1 MAKMAIEQIEEI
13 LDFAKG
19 ASFAGHFA
27 EAEELFAKA
36 SSLLKGADASG
47 KIMFEFHAQRG
58 FNYELLNDDQM
69 ACAEFKAALQISE
82 NAECDIEALTEVFM
96 VYGRCS
102 KRLKDYDNAL
112 KSFESALRI
121 YEYHCGSDDV
131 KTRLA
136 RSSMLGIF
144 MRTGD
149 EMNREKFSRM
159 EQSATGSSLMP
170 PDLAL
175 QKLHSLG
182 MMSEFDLNKLKSTV
196 ERLFG
201 SEVFLGEVSTLDL
214 MRDYYESDE
223 FGSERAAKDGWI
235 SCSQDY
241 RTKSDDIVAEF
252 CAVVGGE
259 PILRFVKYAGPNIY
273 VDRNPKTQMKWA
285 AENVDDIA
293 RMFNS
298 RLYKL
303 KREERFHAVDTGD
316 DIGIFLLLTPAVKRE
331 LNRVVEFRSLGEAK
345 VL

>member
-1 MAKMAIEQIEEI
+1 MAETAIDQIKEI
-13 LDFAKG
+13 LDFAKSE
-19 ASFAGHFA
+19 SFAGHFA

-36 SSLLKGADASG
+36 GSLLKGADASG

-69 ACAEFKAALQISE
+69 ACEEFKAALQIGE

-121 YEYHCGSDDV
+121 CEYHCGSDDV

-144 MRTGD
+144 MRIGD
-149 EMNREKFSRM
+149 EINREKFSLM
-159 EQSATGSSLMP
+159 EQSAAGSSLMP

-175 QKLHSLG
+175 KKLHSLG
-182 MMSEFDLNKLKSTV
+182 MMSEFDLNKLKSTI

-214 MRDYYESDE
+214 MRDYYDDKE
-223 FGSERAAKDGWI
+223 FGKVRAVNDGWI
-235 SCSQDY
+235 SHGRDY
-241 RTKSDDIVAEF
+241 RIETKDIVAAFAE
-252 CAVVGGE
+252 VIGGE
-259 PILRFVKYAGPNIY
+259 PILRFLKYAGQNIY
-273 VDRNPKTQMKWA
+273 VDRSPKTPMKYF
-285 AENVDDIA
+285 AEDLDDVA
-293 RMFNS
+293 KMFNS

-303 KREERFHAVDTGD
+303 KRVERFYALDTD
-316 DIGIFLLLTPAVKRE
+316 SDTRTYLFLTPALKRE
-331 LNRVVEFRSLGEAK
+331 LFKVVSFRKLH
-345 VL
+345 